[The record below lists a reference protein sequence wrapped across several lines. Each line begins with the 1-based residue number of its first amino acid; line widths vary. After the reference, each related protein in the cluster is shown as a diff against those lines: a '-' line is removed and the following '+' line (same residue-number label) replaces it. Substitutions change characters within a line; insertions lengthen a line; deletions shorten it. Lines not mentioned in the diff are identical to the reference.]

1 MKKCPENKR
10 IYEEEKI
17 CLDECYP
24 FQFEYNNTC
33 YNDCPSD
40 KYRLFG
46 YRNICSDSIPDNY
59 YLDNNDN
66 IYKECCV
73 LHVKIV
79 FKKEIQL
86 FLKIIIL

>member
-1 MKKCPENKR
+1 MKECPENKK

-40 KYRLFG
+40 KYRLFR

-66 IYKECCV
+66 IYKECYTTC
-73 LHVKIV
+73 KNC
-79 FKKEIQL
+79 IQEGNS
-86 FLKIIIL
+86 IIP